1 MLIPIAV
8 IVLFSFNDPSGN
20 FNIAWQG
27 FTLDHWRDP
36 FADQALDRR
45 AGHEPAL
52 RSIDCAARAYKAGQ
66 KLAPR
71 AANVSVSVTTRK
83 IGGGLGS
90 PFGPAG
96 PGGPAGPAAPCGPG
110 GHVRHWVPPTLVPCL
125 ALRALRS
132 DGARWAEGPAPPRS
146 PTKPCG
152 PTGSLQTLS
161 TLRTRRS
168 DEPLRASFAQR
179 PGRTSPPSPHD
190 CNPPWVTRAV
200 HWEQRPLPDVRLGLA
215 ECRSILRS
223 DHARRV
229 PRTARVV
236 QPKVGRTCLVTPITI
251 DGVQFELSG
260 GIGPN
265 LLTFAHD

>member
-1 MLIPIAV
+1 MPG
-8 IVLFSFNDPSGN
+8 P
-20 FNIAWQG
+20 
-27 FTLDHWRDP
+27 H
-36 FADQALDRR
+36 
-45 AGHEPAL
+45 

-179 PGRTSPPSPHD
+179 PGRTSPPWCTTATRHGDKGGALGAKATARCAARPCRVPKHTAERPRAKSSPH
-190 CNPPWVTRAV
+190 CASCST
-200 HWEQRPLPDVRLGLA
+200 
-215 ECRSILRS
+215 
-223 DHARRV
+223 
-229 PRTARVV
+229 
-236 QPKVGRTCLVTPITI
+236 KVGRTCLVTAHYDRRRGSSSSLVGLARICLLSRMIKAQPTAIQNIT
-251 DGVQFELSG
+251 L
-260 GIGPN
+260 N
-265 LLTFAHD
+265 LIFAAMGECRFNRKHRRVHGHL